1 MERKKNEAIGKRAIL
16 LMGEMVL
23 KKKISKVVLHNK

>member
-23 KKKISKVVLHNK
+23 KKKNFKSGSA